1 MYIGI
6 GTAVNHSGLGVG
18 IFDRGEGLADLDR
31 PLQLVEAHAY
41 DAYEV
46 GQCTRTHRCFEKSFE
61 GYWMDIEQY
70 QANHPDRPGGHG
82 DQHPRVGAQDG

>member
-6 GTAVNHSGLGVG
+6 GTAVNLSGLGLG
-18 IFDRGEGLADLDR
+18 FFDRGEGLADLDR

-46 GQCTRTHRCFEKSFE
+46 GQCTRTYRSFEKI
-61 GYWMDIEQY
+61 YANDWMDLQ
-70 QANHPDRPGGHG
+70 Q
-82 DQHPRVGAQDG
+82 